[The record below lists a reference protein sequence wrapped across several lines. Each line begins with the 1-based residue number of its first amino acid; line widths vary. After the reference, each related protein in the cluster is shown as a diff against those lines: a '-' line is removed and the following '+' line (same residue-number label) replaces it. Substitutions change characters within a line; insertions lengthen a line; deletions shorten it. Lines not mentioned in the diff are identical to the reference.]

1 MSKTPTSIDVIVIYL
16 TYTYLTHTFLTYT
29 YMDPCVK
36 TDFIPVSIAHHL
48 SGFCRT

>member
-16 TYTYLTHTFLTYT
+16 TYTFLTYT
-29 YMDPCVK
+29 YVDPCVK